1 MTKVIQNDEMYEY
14 YLQRIDDL
22 VDSQTGTE
30 EADELELII
39 ALVGIYER
47 ENIQLPALDSID
59 AIKNRMKDLN
69 LKNKDLESIMGNA
82 GNISKILTRKR
93 SLTVEMIRGLS
104 KKLSLPIEVLVGRSK
119 EQTV

>member
-1 MTKVIQNDEMYEY
+1 MYEY

-39 ALVGIYER
+39 ALVRIYER
-47 ENIQLPALDSID
+47 ENIQLPALDPVD

-93 SLTVEMIRGLS
+93 SLNVEMIRGLS

>member
-1 MTKVIQNDEMYEY
+1 MIKVIQNDEMYEY
-14 YLQRIDDL
+14 YLQRIHDL

-39 ALVGIYER
+39 ALVRIYER
-47 ENIQLPALDSID
+47 EKIQLPALDPID
-59 AIKNRMKDLN
+59 AIKNRMENLN
-69 LKNKDLESIMGNA
+69 LKNKDLESIMGDA

-93 SLTVEMIRGLS
+93 SLTLEMIRGLS

-119 EQTV
+119 EQTL

>member
-1 MTKVIQNDEMYEY
+1 MIKVIQNDEMYEY

-39 ALVGIYER
+39 ALVRIYER
-47 ENIQLPALDSID
+47 KKIQLPALDPID
-59 AIKNRMKDLN
+59 AIKNRMENLN
-69 LKNKDLESIMGNA
+69 LKNKDLESIMGDA

-93 SLTVEMIRGLS
+93 SLTLEMIRGLS

-119 EQTV
+119 EQTL